1 MEFKGHR
8 SIDRHDGSTPDS
20 WYSYV
25 CGHCKKNVTGV
36 VTGSFNTSQGP
47 IKWLLCPSYVDGSV
61 LTSKGVL
68 FPYQLFGPE
77 VQGVPEDTN
86 QAYNEARTCFS
97 VNSFTACKLLCR
109 KILMH
114 IAVDKGA
121 QSGDKFE
128 KYINYLE
135 NQGFVSPPMKDW
147 VNLIRV
153 NGNEATHGYT

>member
-1 MEFKGHR
+1 MGQYLQVRAF
-8 SIDRHDGSTPDS
+8 
-20 WYSYV
+20 Y
-25 CGHCKKNVTGV
+25 
-36 VTGSFNTSQGP
+36 F
-47 IKWLLCPSYVDGSV
+47 
-61 LTSKGVL
+61 LTNYLDLK
-68 FPYQLFGPE
+68 Y
-77 VQGVPEDTN
+77 QGVPEDTN